1 MRETLFSKEYAI
13 YWPDQY
19 EPLVNFLKKPPVGQ
33 PDNRGGFFDN
43 NMEVIVFAAAYGFRQ
58 GHSLPGG
65 NYSKEISTSI
75 FENNGYGA
83 FLYLIPLMSCKGSP
97 DLYMLRDSDGEQ
109 RCLRIFESF
118 VAGGLQL
125 LNEDWTMAATKSAY
139 MFVDDLLL
147 KSSNKVSENNNSG
160 IDGRVDD
167 IF

>member
-1 MRETLFSKEYAI
+1 MRESLFSKEYVI

-19 EPLVNFLKKPPVGQ
+19 EPLVNFLKKAPLGQVGAK
-33 PDNRGGFFDN
+33 GGFFDN
-43 NMEVIVFAAAYGFRQ
+43 NMEVIVFAASYGLQQ

-65 NYSKEISTSI
+65 NHTKEISTSS

-83 FLYLIPLMSCKGSP
+83 FLYLIPLMACKDQP
-97 DLYMLRDSDGEQ
+97 DLFLLRDSDGEQ
-109 RCLRIFESF
+109 KCLRIFESY

-125 LNEDWTMAATKSAY
+125 LSEGWTSAATKSAY

-147 KSSNKVSENNNSG
+147 QNMGGDGGPHIPVSP
-160 IDGRVDD
+160 GRIDD